1 MKNQTSPNAG
11 NVIVRKSPEEN
22 ELHGMIETAERMI
35 SFIDDKLPELES
47 ADNATKQEMAELR
60 GIVTNIDNKLRTIDD
75 RTDRDDKVWRGDS
88 PLETNVY
95 RSVGK
100 VIQDSFKN
108 FRTNGRYLPDEY
120 KVGKRANADN
130 YESSD
135 SLGGITVPTL
145 TYDNVAY
152 FMREKSLARLL
163 CMVIPMTTDKIDV
176 PALTTGTPSVYYVK
190 DGNAPSSNSAV
201 TFVSDKQLQAKTL
214 MSVNIVEGELIEDT
228 VLAYST
234 FWAQVFLDQFALK
247 ENSAV
252 FSETATD
259 SNSAFTGAMQAVLTA
274 NTNVQATAANHFS
287 SVTYDDFVAVQ
298 NMVNASAREG
308 SVFVMNKAAFR
319 YVQALRDSTGYPI
332 LHSSW
337 SMLPGAMPVP
347 SPQTPRPTVLL
358 GDPCYITEAL
368 PSPTAGTTANKGIVL
383 YGNFGKGHYFGDR
396 KQMAIQ
402 WSSEAAFTSGALVMR
417 CRERFAALNVLTD
430 GFAVIKSKA

>member
-1 MKNQTSPNAG
+1 MRNQSSPNSG
-11 NVIVRKSPEEN
+11 NILVKKSGADR

-35 SFIDDKLPELES
+35 SFIDDRLPELEN
-47 ADNATKQEMAELR
+47 ADNTTRQEVAELR
-60 GIVTNIDNKLRTIDD
+60 GIVSNIDNRLRNLDD

-88 PLETNVY
+88 ALETNVY

-108 FRTNGRYLPDEY
+108 FRSGGRYLPEEY
-120 KVGKRANADN
+120 RVGKRAGEADN

-135 SLGGITVPTL
+135 LLGGITVPTV

-163 CMVIPMTTDKIDV
+163 CFVIPMTSDKMDV
-176 PALTTGTPSVYYVK
+176 PAVTTGTPNVYYVK
-190 DGNAPSSNSAV
+190 DGVAPTNTAV
-201 TFVSDKQLQAKTL
+201 QFVTDKQLAAKTL
-214 MSVNIVEGELIEDT
+214 MSVNVVEGELIEDT

-259 SNSAFTGAMQAVLTA
+259 TNSAFTGAVQAVLTA
-274 NTNVQATAANHFS
+274 NTNVQSTSATHFS
-287 SVTYDDFVAVQ
+287 SVTYDDFVSAQ
-298 NMVNASAREG
+298 NMIYATAREG
-308 SVFVMNKAAFR
+308 ATWVMNKAAFR
-319 YVQALRDSTGYPI
+319 YVQALRDSNGYPI

-337 SMLPGAMPVP
+337 SGLPAPMPVP
-347 SPQTPRPTVLL
+347 SPQTPRPTTLL
-358 GDPCYITEAL
+358 GDPCYITEAM
-368 PSPTAGTTANKGIVL
+368 PSAVSTANKALVL
-383 YGNFGKGHYFGDR
+383 YGNFAKGHYFGDR

-402 WSSEAAFTSGALVMR
+402 WSSEAAFTRGALVMR
-417 CRERFAALNVLTD
+417 CRERFASLNVLTD
-430 GFAVIKSKA
+430 GFAVVKTKA